1 MKSPKQN
8 LLAGVLLAHPDEAWS
23 KHLYEHMF
31 GGPMPCIDNADGG
44 RRSAK
49 IVRFPKIL
57 SPERRKQILL
67 AALEQDDA

>member
-31 GGPMPCIDNADGG
+31 GGPMPSIAGDG
-44 RRSAK
+44 RQTAK
-49 IVRFPKIL
+49 IVRFPKML

-67 AALEQDDA
+67 AALEEQDDA